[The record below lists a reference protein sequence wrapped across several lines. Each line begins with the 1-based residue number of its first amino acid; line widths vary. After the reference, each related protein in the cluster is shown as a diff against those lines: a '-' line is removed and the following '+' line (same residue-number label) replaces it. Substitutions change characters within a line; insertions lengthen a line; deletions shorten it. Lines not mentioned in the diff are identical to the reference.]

1 MDFKKESRFFKY
13 CLLASSSGLI
23 LIGITLIPISKKAY
37 YWNKCF
43 DNTFNWIIKNEK
55 DLYAWEKKAQESLA
69 VAVCNGAVHE
79 PKFKIK

>member
-1 MDFKKESRFFKY
+1 MEYKIEVLKKVKKIDEIIINTDSDE
-13 CLLASSSGLI
+13 AI
-23 LIGITLIPISKKAY
+23 QISKKAS

-55 DLYAWEKKAQESLA
+55 DLYAWEKKAKESLA

-79 PKFKIK
+79 PKFKLK